1 MKKMAKKILLC
12 ELNVSEG
19 RDEAKIK
26 RITDALTSTPNLT
39 IMDIDS
45 DADHNRS
52 VFTWIGETEDVLSG
66 AMNITKKAID
76 EIDMT
81 DHHGSH
87 PRQGAVDV
95 VPFVPVRNVEQE
107 EALEIARRYGKFLGG
122 LGVPVYYYE
131 EAATKPSRQNL
142 VDIRKGQ
149 YESLPEKMKSEDWH
163 PDEGPF
169 AFVPKSGVTVTGV
182 RFPLVAYNVNLRT
195 TDLEVAKA
203 IAKRMR
209 FSTGGLRYCRAIG
222 LALEDKGMVQVSMN
236 LTNFEKT
243 PIPIVYDM
251 IKALADSYGVGI
263 AEAEL
268 VGPVPLA
275 ALEEVIRHSLRVRNF
290 NMEQIIETHLLG

>member
-1 MKKMAKKILLC
+1 M
-12 ELNVSEG
+12 
-19 RDEAKIK
+19 
-26 RITDALTSTPNLT
+26 P
-39 IMDIDS
+39 
-45 DADHNRS
+45 
-52 VFTWIGETEDVLSG
+52 VF
-66 AMNITKKAID
+66 
-76 EIDMT
+76 
-81 DHHGSH
+81 
-87 PRQGAVDV
+87 
-95 VPFVPVRNVEQE
+95 
-107 EALEIARRYGKFLGG
+107 
-122 LGVPVYYYE
+122 YYE
-131 EAATKPSRQNL
+131 DAATKPSRQNL

-149 YESLPEKMKSEDWH
+149 YEALPEKMQNEEWR

-169 AFVPKSGVTVTGV
+169 AFVPKSGATVTGV

-195 TDLEVAKA
+195 DDIEIAKA

-243 PIPIVYDM
+243 PIPVVYDL
-251 IKALADSYGVGI
+251 IKSLADSYGVGI

-268 VGPVPLA
+268 VGPLPLA

>member
-1 MKKMAKKILLC
+1 MAKKILLC

-26 RITDALTSTPNLT
+26 RITDALTSTPNIT

-52 VFTWIGETEDVLSG
+52 VFTWIGEPEDVLSG
-66 AMNITKKAID
+66 AMNITKKAVE

-81 DHHGSH
+81 GHHGSH

-131 EAATKPSRQNL
+131 EAATRPSRQNL

-149 YESLPEKMKSEDWH
+149 YEALPEKMKSEDWR

-169 AFVPKSGVTVTGV
+169 AFVPRSGVTVTGV

-195 TDLEVAKA
+195 DDIEVAKA

>member
-1 MKKMAKKILLC
+1 MAKKILLC